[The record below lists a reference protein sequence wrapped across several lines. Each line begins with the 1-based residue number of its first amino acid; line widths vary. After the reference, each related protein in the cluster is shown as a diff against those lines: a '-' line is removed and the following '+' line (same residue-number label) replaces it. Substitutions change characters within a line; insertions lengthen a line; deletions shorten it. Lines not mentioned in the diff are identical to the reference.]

1 MRNVRGEMW
10 KDLNIADL
18 PRLSRFP
25 FPVQSLGYTHG
36 GIYPERTYHYER
48 FEVCIRRY
56 SQALTAAECVNGTA
70 YRVKF
75 PNVIMKSPGTVHTF
89 GVELPRDVVHFT
101 YAAEME
107 AALRSMLPFPEKPVW
122 EIHLGTKENQLI
134 TELMDL
140 MEKPH
145 EFGVTDRID
154 LAAFQLLELL
164 IFSYNYSILRP
175 DYYETRIRSIASYF
189 QLHYK
194 EEIDIVKLTAHYGMS
209 RSTFLRHWQR
219 FFRKTPGQYLLD
231 LKLQEACRLLQE
243 DHSLSV
249 SDLTF
254 ELGFRESA
262 YFCSLF
268 RKKFGMTPLQFR
280 HHAKIK
286 SFQED

>member
-36 GIYPERTYHYER
+36 GIYPEGTYHYER

-56 SQALTAAECVNGTA
+56 SQAVTASECVNGTV

-75 PNVIMKSPGTVHTF
+75 PNVIMKTPGTIHSFAVD
-89 GVELPRDVVHFT
+89 LPRDVVHFT

-107 AALRSMLPFPEKPVW
+107 APLREMLPFPEKPIW

-140 MEKPH
+140 MEKSH

-175 DYYETRIRSIASYF
+175 DYYETRQGGDRYCEADGALRDVAQHVSPPLA
-189 QLHYK
+189 
-194 EEIDIVKLTAHYGMS
+194 EIFPENS
-209 RSTFLRHWQR
+209 RT
-219 FFRKTPGQYLLD
+219 
-231 LKLQEACRLLQE
+231 
-243 DHSLSV
+243 V
-249 SDLTF
+249 SAGSETS
-254 ELGFRESA
+254 GGVPSPAGGSQAVR
-262 YFCSLF
+262 
-268 RKKFGMTPLQFR
+268 Q
-280 HHAKIK
+280 
-286 SFQED
+286 